1 MPLLS
6 PLLSSSEIETLGA
19 HVAFT
24 QVSSDFNH
32 SCGGHGRSSDSS
44 LPARISLQALASSL
58 CSPPQSLIQCMC
70 PPAGSHWGTQRCRAE
85 GGWMSNGRSQ
95 WNNVPI
101 SHHSDDRPW
110 VQGTKGM
117 CPTEPVLCLFGSQ
130 HPGIP
135 AHIALSQLPG
145 SLPAQ
150 VGFLRKRFLRSLARI
165 LFRKK

>member
-32 SCGGHGRSSDSS
+32 SCGERGRSSDSS
-44 LPARISLQALASSL
+44 LPARILLQALASSL

-101 SHHSDDRPW
+101 SHRSDDRPW

-117 CPTEPVLCLFGSQ
+117 CPTEPVLCLFGPQ

-145 SLPAQ
+145 SLPALRLDFSGS
-150 VGFLRKRFLRSLARI
+150 GF
-165 LFRKK
+165 

>member
-32 SCGGHGRSSDSS
+32 SCGEHGRSSDSS
-44 LPARISLQALASSL
+44 LPARILLQALASSL

-101 SHHSDDRPW
+101 SHRLDDHPW

-117 CPTEPVLCLFGSQ
+117 CPTEPVLCLFGPQ

-135 AHIALSQLPG
+135 AHSTE
-145 SLPAQ
+145 PAARVSASSR